1 MNISEK
7 LERQIHR
14 IHELLEGSNVD
25 VTWNDRIPDPDNP
38 VQLRQIHVTIHEL
51 AATTIECRLSRRAQD
66 VKWIEELIGRR
77 QSLGAHTV
85 IAVASA
91 GFTAGAK
98 RKASRYG
105 VLLRDLCALTEHEI
119 ASWGDQVTLIIYYYQ
134 YSDLTLG
141 IGLLPRAFRK
151 LSQRLWHVN
160 YSRIPCCNSFLM
172 LRERN

>member
-1 MNISEK
+1 MNTSEK

-38 VQLRQIHVTIHEL
+38 GQLRQIDVTIRRGGKL
-51 AATTIECRLSRRAQD
+51 TVIECRLSRRAQD

-91 GFTAGAK
+91 GFTAGAR
-98 RKASRYG
+98 RKPVRG
-105 VLLRDLCALTEHEI
+105 ALT
-119 ASWGDQVTLIIYYYQ
+119 
-134 YSDLTLG
+134 
-141 IGLLPRAFRK
+141 
-151 LSQRLWHVN
+151 RLV
-160 YSRIPCCNSFLM
+160 RPD
-172 LRERN
+172 